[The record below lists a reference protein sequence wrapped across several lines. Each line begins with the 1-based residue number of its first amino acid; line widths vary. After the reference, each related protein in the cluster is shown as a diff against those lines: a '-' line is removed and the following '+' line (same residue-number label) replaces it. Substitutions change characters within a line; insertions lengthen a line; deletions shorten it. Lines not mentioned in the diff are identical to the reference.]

1 MLLHKELLFL
11 QKFKKYIYTYKMK
24 KALLILGIALA
35 TISCNKETAS
45 TEGTK
50 TAYIDTAT
58 LMEKYD
64 KFKDE
69 EEKFKVKSLEMG
81 RPLETK
87 LKNFQYEAETFQSNA
102 QVKGMAW
109 AQQKGAELQRREQE
123 LQMEQ
128 NALLRQIQIESDS
141 IRSEIVKSMKDFIKD
156 YGKKNG
162 YDYIYGTGDAA
173 TVLYAKENY
182 DITEEILKLLNEEF
196 QASKGKETSKVEP
209 KKEETNK

>member
-1 MLLHKELLFL
+1 
-11 QKFKKYIYTYKMK
+11 MK

-45 TEGTK
+45 VEGAK
-50 TAYIDTAT
+50 TAYIDTST

-87 LKNFQYEAETFQSNA
+87 LKNFQYEAQNFQSNA

-173 TVLYAKENY
+173 TVLYAKEGY

-196 QASKGKETSKVEP
+196 QSSKGKEEP
-209 KKEETNK
+209 KKEETKK